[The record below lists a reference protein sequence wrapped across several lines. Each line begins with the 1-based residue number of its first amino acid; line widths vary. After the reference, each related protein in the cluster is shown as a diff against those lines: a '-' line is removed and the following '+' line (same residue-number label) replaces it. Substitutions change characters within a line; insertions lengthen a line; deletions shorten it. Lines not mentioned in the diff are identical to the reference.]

1 MAMTEPRSLENP
13 AVPFASLLSESWGEP
28 THSGVAVSESK
39 AMTTTAVYACVRIIA
54 ETVAGLPFDVF
65 ERIMPRGRNRAV
77 TNPIHRL
84 LHDEPNDMM
93 TSFIFRETLQSHAL
107 LWGNGYAAIGR
118 LGDGTP
124 YELLPLDPSKVKVGR
139 VNGKKVYLISTN
151 GQDIP
156 ATDADILHIPGLGFD
171 GLSGYSVIQLLRQAI
186 GLTLAAEEFGARF
199 FGNGTATGIVLE
211 TDKTMTDQAYNRLRE
226 SWNEMH
232 KGVSKSHR
240 PAILE
245 EGLKASKITIPP
257 EDAQFL
263 ETRKFQVQ
271 EISRAFRVPPHM
283 LADLERATFSNI
295 AQQSLDF
302 EKHTIRRWLVVWEQ
316 EVNRK
321 LFSQADRTRFYAEHN
336 VDGLLRGDIES
347 RYRAYAQGRQWGWL
361 SCDDIRERENMN
373 PLPDG
378 AGDIYLTPANMYDSA
393 NPIPSP
399 TMPTAPARS
408 INLLPII
415 TDAINRLQ
423 KREADTVKKD
433 GIDTAFANL
442 RKYAETVFGPVA
454 EAAGKDVAAMVD
466 RYISRRKSDVTSG
479 AQVAV
484 SEYAIQL
491 IEEKQ

>member
-13 AVPFASLLSESWGEP
+13 AVPFASLLSDAWGE
-28 THSGVAVSESK
+28 TTNSGVSVNESK

-65 ERIMPRGRNRAV
+65 ERLTPRGRNRAV
-77 TNPIHRL
+77 DNPIYRL

-93 TSFIFRETLQSHAL
+93 TSFIFRETIQSHAL

-139 VNGKKVYLISTN
+139 VNGKKTYLITSN
-151 GQDIP
+151 GVDYP
-156 ATDADILHIPGLGFD
+156 ASDADILHIPGLGFD
-171 GLSGYSVIQLLRQAI
+171 GLAGYSVIQLLRQAI

-199 FGNGTATGIVLE
+199 FGNGTATGVVLE
-211 TDKTMTDQAYNRLRE
+211 TDKTMSDTAYNRLRE

-245 EGLKASKITIPP
+245 EGLKASRITIPP

-271 EISRAFRVPPHM
+271 EIARAFRVPPHM

-295 AQQSLDF
+295 EQQSLDF

-321 LFSQADRTRFYAEHN
+321 LFNQSDRTRYYAEHN
-336 VDGLLRGDIES
+336 VNGLLRGDIKS
-347 RYRAYAQGRQWGWL
+347 RFDAYAVGRNWGWL
-361 SCDDIRERENMN
+361 SANDVRELENQN
-373 PLPDG
+373 PLPDSS
-378 AGDIYLTPANMYDSA
+378 GDIYLTPSNMMDAAS
-393 NPIPSP
+393 PSP
-399 TMPTAPARS
+399 EPTPPTTPARS
-408 INLLPII
+408 INLIPII

-433 GIDTAFANL
+433 GIDTAFTNL

-454 EAAGKDVAAMVD
+454 EAAGKDLGAMID
-466 RYISRRKSDVTSG
+466 RYISRRKSDVMNS
-479 AQVAV
+479 AQVTV
-484 SEYAIQL
+484 IDYANQL